1 MSDLEIQQDD
11 LYPPEYRAAQK
22 AQATAL
28 KAEAS
33 DHGLRMETYLVPSI
47 AEWVLTQVERGRFL
61 DPSEAVFAAMQV
73 FTELDA
79 YPDLHE
85 ELFRREITKRLN
97 DDGPT
102 IPGDEALAGLK
113 ERIKRRAER
122 EPPTWVKVPYPS

>member
-1 MSDLEIQQDD
+1 MENQQDD

-33 DHGLRMETYLVPSI
+33 EHGLRLETYLVPSI
-47 AEWVLTQVERGRFL
+47 AEWVLAHVERGRFL

-73 FTELDA
+73 FMELDA
-79 YPDLHE
+79 YPDLQE

-102 IPGDEALAGLK
+102 IPGDEVFARLK
-113 ERIKRRAER
+113 ERIKRRAEC